1 MLLTVP
7 TIDVRDRIPE
17 EIIRELAARIASQF
31 NPCRIILFGSYA
43 YGKPH
48 PASDVDILV
57 VMDTPVRE
65 SKQALQIRQA
75 INPLF
80 AVDILVITPARLAQR
95 LLWGDSFLKE
105 VTQKGVVL
113 YESPDRFSAALYPT
127 DVSGRA

>member
-1 MLLTVP
+1 MVLTAP

-17 EIIRELAARIASQF
+17 ETIHELVSRIALQF
-31 NPCRIILFGSYA
+31 HPDQIILFGSYA

-95 LLWGDSFLKE
+95 LLWGDSFLRE
-105 VTQKGVVL
+105 ITQKGVIL
-113 YESPDRFSAALYPT
+113 YESPDR
-127 DVSGRA
+127 